1 MNSNLINE
9 NVNFKTQ
16 NGNLVRLF
24 FKIISFVFQPLL
36 MPTFGIF
43 MLVNMDVFS
52 VFSVAWKW
60 IAIGGTFLFTG
71 LGPASPI
78 LIMMGRGKIKD
89 LYISKKEERTLP
101 YVFSLL
107 SYVFWTYFLWQTL
120 HFPLFLVAV
129 GIGSTISI
137 LLIILIN
144 LKWKI
149 SAHLASVGGV
159 VGGVF
164 GISYR
169 MAINPLWFFVLVL
182 TIAALVALSRI
193 ELKAHSPEQTLAGFT
208 IGFLAVFLPCVLL

>member
-1 MNSNLINE
+1 
-9 NVNFKTQ
+9 
-16 NGNLVRLF
+16 
-24 FKIISFVFQPLL
+24 
-36 MPTFGIF
+36 MPTFGML

-52 VFSVAWKW
+52 VFSNAWKW
-60 IAIGGTFLFTG
+60 IAIGGTLLFTG

-89 LYISKKEERTLP
+89 LYISKKEDRTLP
-101 YVFSLL
+101 YIFSFL

-120 HFPLFLVAV
+120 HFPIFLVAV
-129 GIGSTISI
+129 GIGSIISI

-169 MAINPLWFFVLVL
+169 MAINPLWLLVLVL

-193 ELKAHSPEQTLAGFT
+193 ELKAHSPGQTLAGFI
-208 IGFLAVFLPCVLL
+208 IGFLAVFLPCLLL

>member
-9 NVNFKTQ
+9 NANFKSPKD
-16 NGNLVRLF
+16 NLVRLF
-24 FKIISFVFQPLL
+24 FKLISFVFQPLL
-36 MPTFGIF
+36 MPTFGML

-52 VFSVAWKW
+52 VFSNAWKW
-60 IAIGGTFLFTG
+60 IAIGGTLLFTG

-89 LYISKKEERTLP
+89 LYISKKEDRTLP
-101 YVFSLL
+101 YIFSFL

-120 HFPLFLVAV
+120 HFPIFLVAV
-129 GIGSTISI
+129 GIGSIISI

-169 MAINPLWFFVLVL
+169 MAINPLWLLVLVL

-193 ELKAHSPEQTLAGFT
+193 ELKAHSPGQTLAGFI
-208 IGFLAVFLPCVLL
+208 IGFLAVFLPCLLL

>member
-9 NVNFKTQ
+9 NANFKSPKDD
-16 NGNLVRLF
+16 LVRLF
-24 FKIISFVFQPLL
+24 FKLISFVFQPLL
-36 MPTFGIF
+36 MPTFGML

-52 VFSVAWKW
+52 VFSNAWKW
-60 IAIGGTFLFTG
+60 IAIGGTLLFTG

-89 LYISKKEERTLP
+89 LYISKKEDRTLP
-101 YVFSLL
+101 YIFSFL

-120 HFPLFLVAV
+120 HFPIFLVAV
-129 GIGSTISI
+129 GIGSIISI

-169 MAINPLWFFVLVL
+169 MAINPLWLLVLVL

-193 ELKAHSPEQTLAGFT
+193 ELKAHSPGQTSAG
-208 IGFLAVFLPCVLL
+208 LW